1 MTEKEKED
9 EGCFS
14 TIDYNDLESY
24 SGKTIKKR
32 GFNLMQMSIDESNV
46 VSKSTGIPALRN
58 KLESSLIANYR
69 KLKIEDI
76 EKTFIRC
83 KKQLT
88 QLSSNAIEQQQHSI
102 ELAMA
107 GAEALKEQISSML
120 VEKETLRQEGAEL
133 KSEAEK
139 LENAIKRKIAILER
153 KEK

>member
-1 MTEKEKED
+1 M
-9 EGCFS
+9 
-14 TIDYNDLESY
+14 
-24 SGKTIKKR
+24 
-32 GFNLMQMSIDESNV
+32 
-46 VSKSTGIPALRN
+46 
-58 KLESSLIANYR
+58 
-69 KLKIEDI
+69 
-76 EKTFIRC
+76 
-83 KKQLT
+83 T